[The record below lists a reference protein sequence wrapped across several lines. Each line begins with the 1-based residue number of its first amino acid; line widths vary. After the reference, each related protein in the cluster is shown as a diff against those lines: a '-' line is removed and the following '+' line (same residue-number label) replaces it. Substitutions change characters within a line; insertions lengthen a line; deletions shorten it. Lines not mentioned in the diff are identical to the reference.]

1 MSPLSFSMRID
12 KFLWCVR
19 LFPTRSAATEACRS
33 GRVQAAGREVKPAVE
48 VGPGTELAVRVPPIW
63 KRYEVVAIPSSRVG
77 AKLVPGLL
85 RETTPFAD
93 LEKLDLAQRTR
104 AGYHGEGRPTKRD
117 RRDLERFSGE

>member
-1 MSPLSFSMRID
+1 MRID

-33 GRVQAAGREVKPAVE
+33 GRVHMADREAKPAAEVAAGARI
-48 VGPGTELAVRVPPIW
+48 AVRVAPIW
-63 KRYEVVAIPSSRVG
+63 KRFEILALPTSRVG

-85 RETTPFAD
+85 RETTPFVD
-93 LEKLDLAQRTR
+93 LEKLELAQRTR